1 MRDDHNAYRR
11 RTFASR
17 MQAVYVAYVD
27 MKELHASY
35 GYYLLLIPK
44 FFTNLA
50 KAVVPEW
57 IYMAIHRRRLQK

>member
-27 MKELHASY
+27 MKELKASKK
-35 GYYLLLIPK
+35 YYLLLIPK
-44 FFTNLA
+44 FFTNLI

-57 IYMAIHRRRLQK
+57 MYMAIHKHRLQK